1 MAFHLPKIRDLS
13 IRNKLI
19 FLQFFTC
26 LIVLALC
33 CAAFVFVD
41 VREYKE
47 NKVNSLT
54 SMAQLI
60 ASSSISALE
69 FIDNEAANSIL
80 SDLIV
85 VDDVSNAQI
94 LDKDNQVFASYS
106 KRGVKNY
113 NFTPVDKSSVEF
125 ERGYLYIYH
134 EIINNNGERV
144 GMVFIRAEL
153 NQLNSVINRK
163 IQIAAFLMGIG
174 MLLAYLIALFLQ
186 KYISSPLLRL
196 VSVMDKVSKEG
207 SYGNHAQVEGK
218 DEIGTLSLV
227 FNEMLIQI
235 EKRDKELLENNY
247 LLNSILNSMGDG
259 VLVVDNDLNFMLW
272 NPAFEKKHGGLLV
285 AHPRVAL
292 GKNYNMFLPGE
303 TIPLDYENSPFYKA
317 VQGEEFNNQELLLK
331 TDDNLITYISITG
344 RPLKDRSNVVIGA
357 VAVVRD
363 ITQRK
368 QIQLDLDTARQQLQ
382 DMMDYS
388 SACIFAKD
396 LKGRY
401 IFVNKNFE
409 QVYKVEREKVIGNTD
424 FEFLSREEAL
434 PLYEHDQEVYRVGHD
449 VSFEEVLLREGNL
462 QTFISVKY
470 PLKDNDGKIYGL
482 CGIATDITERKA
494 IEEADKM
501 RVTQMIKFQE
511 TLLNLTSMEIDLPLD
526 EKLKAILV
534 KCAEVIDVERCGIWF
549 FTKDKK
555 EIFPKIIYRKSE
567 NDTVSGKPIKK
578 SPNSIYFK
586 ALENFHTIDA
596 HDALSDPRTAELAE
610 IYFKPLGIASTLDVA
625 IRLGGKI
632 SGMLCFEHIGDK
644 RNWSY
649 EVQVFSS
656 SIAGIVALALE
667 NFERL
672 KAEKELHELNDE
684 LAQAKNAA
692 EQSNAAKD
700 VFLASMSHEI
710 RTPLNAIIGFQQLL
724 KETDLSDE
732 QKEIVTSID
741 FAGRNLLVIINDI
754 LDLSKI
760 EAGKVEFIESEINVA
775 SIIQSVIEL
784 FEQKVKEKNLKI
796 TFYHDPTIPSGLLG
810 DGARL
815 SQILLNLIG
824 NAVKFTERGEIKII
838 THLLDVKEDYF
849 NCLFEVEDSGI
860 GIPKEKLARIF
871 ERFTQA
877 EADTTR
883 RYGGT
888 GLGLTISR
896 HLIELQGGSLMV
908 KSEPG
913 KGSVF
918 SFKLKF
924 KKSADS
930 NGVSIATPE
939 GGMKN
944 MPKEAKPLKILLAE
958 DTVLNQNLILKVFQ
972 KTKHSVDIA
981 NNGVEAVEKV
991 KRNSYDIILMDVQ
1004 MPLMDGCQAT
1014 EEIRRLKDRVKRKV
1028 PIVALTA
1035 FVSKSEEER
1044 YRRKG
1049 MDAYITKP
1057 FDKEDL
1063 LQTIYRL
1070 TDSDNIDINSKSFM
1084 DTGSNL
1090 FSLSFLEETS
1100 EGDTEFI
1107 IKMVNLILEEAPDR
1121 LRSLKEAIQA
1131 KDYAA
1136 IKTNAHKL
1144 KNIII
1149 PVQMERAKE
1158 LATAI
1163 EENSRNAGNM
1173 QIIVSHFAELSE
1185 IINSVLE
1192 PLRNQVEVLK
1202 HNS

>member
-33 CAAFVFVD
+33 CAAFVIAD

-47 NKVNSLT
+47 NKVNSLN

-80 SDLIV
+80 SDLV
-85 VDDVSNAQI
+85 VVNDVLNAQI
-94 LDKDNQVFASYS
+94 LDKDNKVFASYS
-106 KRGVKNY
+106 QKGVKEI
-113 NFTPVDKSSVEF
+113 NFTPDGNPSVEF
-125 ERGYLYIYH
+125 VEGYLYIYH
-134 EIINNNGERV
+134 EIQRDNGERI
-144 GMVFIRAEL
+144 GMVCIRAEL
-153 NQLNSVINRK
+153 AQLDAVVKRK
-163 IQIAAFLMGIG
+163 IQIAAILMGIG

-207 SYGNHAQVEGK
+207 SYGNHAHVEGK

-227 FNEMLIQI
+227 FNEMLSQI
-235 EKRDKELLENNY
+235 ERRDKELLENNY

-285 AHPRVAL
+285 AHPKVAL
-292 GKNYNMFLPGE
+292 GTNYKMFLPGE
-303 TIPLDYENSPFYKA
+303 TIPLSYYNSPFYKA

-331 TDDNLITYISITG
+331 TGENVITYISITA
-344 RPLKDRSNVVIGA
+344 RPLRDRNNIVIGA
-357 VAVVRD
+357 VTVVRD

-382 DMMDYS
+382 DMIDYS

-396 LKGRY
+396 LEGRY

-409 QVYKVEREKVIGNTD
+409 QVYKIEKERVIGNTD
-424 FEFLSREEAL
+424 FDFLSREEAL
-434 PLYEHDQEVYRVGHD
+434 PLHEHDEEVFRVGRD
-449 VSFEEVLLREGNL
+449 VSFEEELLRGGNP
-462 QTFISVKY
+462 QTFISIKY
-470 PLKDNDGKIYGL
+470 PLKDNEGKIYGL
-482 CGIATDITERKA
+482 CGIATEISDRKA
-494 IEEADKM
+494 MEEADKM

-549 FTKDKK
+549 FTKDKE
-555 EIFPKIIYRKSE
+555 EIYPKIIYRKSE

-596 HDALSDPRTAELAE
+596 HDALTDPRTAELAE
-610 IYFKPLGIASTLDVA
+610 IYFKPLGITSTLDVA

-656 SIAGIVALALE
+656 SIAGIVALAIE

-684 LAQAKNAA
+684 LAHAKNAA

-775 SIIQSVIEL
+775 AIIRSVIEL

-796 TFYHDPTIPSGLLG
+796 IFYHDPTIPTGLLG

-824 NAVKFTERGEIKII
+824 NAVKFTEKGEIKVI
-838 THLLDVKEDYF
+838 THLLDVKGDYF
-849 NCLFEVEDSGI
+849 NCLFEVEDTGI
-860 GIPKEKLARIF
+860 GIPKDKLARIF

-924 KKSADS
+924 KKSIDS
-930 NGVSIATPE
+930 KGVGIAAPE
-939 GGMKN
+939 SGMKN
-944 MPKEAKPLKILLAE
+944 LSQDIKPLKILLAE

-972 KTKHSVDIA
+972 KTAHSVDIA
-981 NNGVEAVEKV
+981 NNGIEAVEKV
-991 KRNSYDIILMDVQ
+991 KLNKYDIILMDVQ

-1014 EEIRRLKDRVKRKV
+1014 EEIRRLKDPVKSKI

-1035 FVSKSEEER
+1035 VVSKSEEER
-1044 YRRKG
+1044 YRKKG

-1057 FDKEDL
+1057 FDKENL

-1070 TDSDNIDINSKSFM
+1070 IDSYNIDSNSKAFM
-1084 DTGSNL
+1084 DTSSNL

-1107 IKMVNLILEEAPDR
+1107 IKMVNLILEEAPDK
-1121 LRSLKEAIQA
+1121 LRSLKDAIQA

-1158 LATAI
+1158 LTTAI

-1173 QIIVSHFAELSE
+1173 QIIVSHFAELNE
-1185 IINSVLE
+1185 IITSVLE
-1192 PLRNQVEVLK
+1192 PLRNRIEELK
-1202 HNS
+1202 HSS

>member
-60 ASSSISALE
+60 GSSSISALE
-69 FIDNEAANSIL
+69 FIDNDAANSIL
-80 SDLIV
+80 SDLV
-85 VDDVSNAQI
+85 VVNDVSNAKI
-94 LDKDNQVFASYS
+94 LDKNNKVFASYS
-106 KRGVKNY
+106 KKGVKDFT
-113 NFTPVDKSSVEF
+113 FTPEDKSSVEF
-125 ERGYLYIYH
+125 EEGYLYIFH
-134 EIINNNGERV
+134 EIKRDNGERI
-144 GMVFIRAEL
+144 GMVCIRAEL
-153 NQLNSVINRK
+153 AQLNAVIKRK

-196 VSVMDKVSKEG
+196 VAVMDKVSKEG
-207 SYGNHAQVEGK
+207 SYGNHATVEGK

-227 FNEMLIQI
+227 FNEMLSQI
-235 EKRDKELLENNY
+235 ERRDKELLENNY

-285 AHPRVAL
+285 DHPKVAL
-292 GKNYNMFLPGE
+292 GKNYKLFLPGE
-303 TIPLDYENSPFYKA
+303 SIPLDYKNSPFYKA

-331 TDDNLITYISITG
+331 TADNSITYISITG
-344 RPLKDRSNVVIGA
+344 RPLKDRNNVVIGA

-396 LKGRY
+396 LNGKY
-401 IFVNKNFE
+401 IFINKYFE
-409 QVYKVEREKVIGNTD
+409 QLYQAERDQVIGKTD
-424 FEFLSREEAL
+424 FDFLSREMAL
-434 PLYEHDQEVYRVGHD
+434 PLIEHDQEVFRVGHD
-449 VSFEEVLLREGNL
+449 VSFEEEILKGGVP
-462 QTFISVKY
+462 QTFICVKF
-470 PLKDNDGKIYGL
+470 PLKDNEGKVYGL
-482 CGIATDITERKA
+482 CGIATDISERKA
-494 IEEADKM
+494 MEEADKM

-526 EKLKAILV
+526 EKLKVILV
-534 KCAEVIDVERCGIWF
+534 KCAEVVDVERCGIWF
-549 FTKDKK
+549 FNKDKE
-555 EIFPKIIYRKSE
+555 EIYPKIIYRKSE
-567 NDTVSGKPIKK
+567 NDTVSGRPIKK
-578 SPNSIYFK
+578 SPNSSYFK

-596 HDALSDPRTAELAE
+596 HDALIDPRTAELAE
-610 IYFKPLGIASTLDVA
+610 IYFKPLGITSTLDVA

-632 SGMLCFEHIGDK
+632 SGMICFEHIGEK

-656 SIAGIVALALE
+656 SIAGIVALAIE

-672 KAEKELHELNDE
+672 KAEKELHELNNE
-684 LAQAKNAA
+684 LAKAKTAA

-724 KETDLSDE
+724 KETELSEE
-732 QKEIVTSID
+732 QQEIVTSID

-760 EAGKVEFIESEINVA
+760 EAGKVEFVESEINVA
-775 SIIQSVIEL
+775 VIIRSVIEL

-796 TFYHDPTIPSGLLG
+796 IFYHDPTIPSGLLG

-824 NAVKFTERGEIKII
+824 NAVKFTEKGEIKVI
-838 THLLDVKEDYF
+838 THLLDVKGDYF
-849 NCLFEVEDSGI
+849 NCLFEVEDTGI
-860 GIPKEKLARIF
+860 GIPKEKLVRIF

-877 EADTTR
+877 DADTTR
-883 RYGGT
+883 KYGGT

-896 HLIELQGGSLMV
+896 HLIELQGGTLMV

-924 KKSADS
+924 KKVTDT
-930 NGVSIATPE
+930 NGIGIATPE
-939 GGMKN
+939 SGMLN
-944 MPKEAKPLKILLAE
+944 VPREVKPLRILLAE
-958 DTVLNQNLILKVFQ
+958 DTILNQNLILKVFQ
-972 KTKHSVDIA
+972 KTEHSVDIA
-981 NNGVEAVEKV
+981 NNGVEAIEKV
-991 KRNSYDIILMDVQ
+991 KLNNYDIILMDVQ
-1004 MPLMDGCQAT
+1004 MPLLDGCQAT
-1014 EEIRRLKDRVKRKV
+1014 EEIRKLKDPVKSKV

-1044 YRRKG
+1044 YRKRG

-1057 FDKEDL
+1057 FDKENL
-1063 LQTIYRL
+1063 FQTIYKL
-1070 TDSDNIDINSKSFM
+1070 TDSGYIDSNSKSIM

-1100 EGDTEFI
+1100 EGDTEFV

-1121 LRSLKEAIQA
+1121 LNILKDAIQA
-1131 KDYAA
+1131 RDYAA

-1173 QIIVSHFAELSE
+1173 QIIVSHFAELNE

-1192 PLRNQVEVLK
+1192 PLRNKVEVLK

>member
-1 MAFHLPKIRDLS
+1 MAFHLPRIRDLS

-69 FIDNEAANSIL
+69 FIDNESANSIL
-80 SDLIV
+80 SDLVV

-94 LDKDNQVFASYS
+94 LDKNNKVFASYS
-106 KRGVKNY
+106 KKGTKGFNFSPDVKY
-113 NFTPVDKSSVEF
+113 PVEF
-125 ERGYLYIYH
+125 EEGYLYIYH
-134 EIINNNGERV
+134 EIARDNGEII
-144 GMVFIRAEL
+144 GMVCIRAEL
-153 NQLNSVINRK
+153 SQLNAVIKRK

-207 SYGNHAQVEGK
+207 SYGNHAKVEGK

-227 FNEMLIQI
+227 FNEMLSQI
-235 EKRDKELLENNY
+235 ERRDKELLENNY

-259 VLVVDNDLNFMLW
+259 VLVLDNDLNFMLW
-272 NPAFEKKHGGLLV
+272 NPAFEKKHGGLLI

-292 GKNYNMFLPGE
+292 GKNYKMFLPGE
-303 TIPLDYENSPFYKA
+303 ATPLNYNNTPLFKA
-317 VQGEEFNNQELLLK
+317 VQGEEFNNQELLLI
-331 TDDNLITYISITG
+331 TDDNVITYISMTA
-344 RPLKDRSNVVIGA
+344 RPLKDRNNVVIGA

-388 SACIFAKD
+388 SASIFAKD
-396 LKGRY
+396 LDGKY
-401 IFVNKNFE
+401 IFINKYFE
-409 QVYKVEREKVIGNTD
+409 QVYKVKEEKIIGNTD
-424 FEFLSREEAL
+424 FDFLSREEAL
-434 PLYEHDQEVYRVGHD
+434 PLYEHDQEVFRVGRD
-449 VSFEEVLLREGNL
+449 VSFEEEILRAGVP
-462 QTFISVKY
+462 QTFICVKF
-470 PLKDNDGKIYGL
+470 PLKDNNGKVYGL

-494 IEEADKM
+494 MEEADKR

-549 FTKDKK
+549 FNKDKK

-578 SPNSIYFK
+578 LPNSSYFK

-596 HDALSDPRTAELAE
+596 HDALTDPRTSELAE
-610 IYFKPLGIASTLDVA
+610 IYFIPLGITSTLDVA
-625 IRLGGKI
+625 IRLGGEI

-656 SIAGIVALALE
+656 SIAGIVALAIE

-672 KAEKELHELNDE
+672 KAEKELHGLNNE
-684 LAQAKNAA
+684 LAQAKTAA

-724 KETDLSDE
+724 KETDLSEE
-732 QKEIVTSID
+732 QREIVTSID

-775 SIIQSVIEL
+775 AIIRSVIEL
-784 FEQKVKEKNLKI
+784 FEQKVREKNLKI
-796 TFYHDPTIPSGLLG
+796 IFYHDPTIPSALLG

-824 NAVKFTERGEIKII
+824 NAVKFTEKGDIKVI
-838 THLLDVKEDYF
+838 THLLDVKGDYF
-849 NCLFEVEDSGI
+849 SCLFEVEDTGI
-860 GIPKEKLARIF
+860 GIPKEKLVRIF

-877 EADTTR
+877 DADTTR
-883 RYGGT
+883 KYGGT

-896 HLIELQGGSLMV
+896 HLIELQGGTLMV

-918 SFKLKF
+918 SFKLRF
-924 KKSADS
+924 KKAMETY
-930 NGVSIATPE
+930 GA
-939 GGMKN
+939 GMAISETGLRKIVRN
-944 MPKEAKPLKILLAE
+944 VKPLKILLAE
-958 DTVLNQNLILKVFQ
+958 DTILNQNLILKIFQ
-972 KTKHSVDIA
+972 KTEHSVDIA
-981 NNGVEAVEKV
+981 NNGAEAVEKL
-991 KRNSYDIILMDVQ
+991 KLNSYDVILMDVQ
-1004 MPLMDGCQAT
+1004 MPVMDGCQAT
-1014 EEIRRLKDRVKRKV
+1014 EEIRRMNDPVKSKI

-1044 YRRKG
+1044 YKKKG

-1057 FDKEDL
+1057 FDKENL
-1063 LQTIYRL
+1063 FHTIYRL
-1070 TDSDNIDINSKSFM
+1070 TDSGYIDPNSKSLM

-1090 FSLSFLEETS
+1090 FNLSFLEETS
-1100 EGDTEFI
+1100 EGDTEFV
-1107 IKMVNLILEEAPDR
+1107 IKMVSLILEEAPDR
-1121 LRSLKEAIQA
+1121 LKSLKEAIQA
-1131 KDYAA
+1131 RDYAA

-1144 KNIII
+1144 KNIVI

-1163 EENSRNAGNM
+1163 EENSHNAGNM
-1173 QIIVSHFAELSE
+1173 QIIVSHFAELNE

-1192 PLRNQVEVLK
+1192 PLRNRIEELK

>member
-33 CAAFVFVD
+33 CAAFVFAD
-41 VREYKE
+41 IREYKE
-47 NKVNSLT
+47 NKVNSLN

-60 ASSSISALE
+60 GSSSISALE
-69 FIDNEAANSIL
+69 FLDNEAANSIL
-80 SDLIV
+80 SDLV
-85 VDDVSNAQI
+85 VVNDVLNAKI
-94 LDKDNQVFASYS
+94 LDKDKNVFASYS
-106 KRGVKNY
+106 KRGIRDYSFN
-113 NFTPVDKSSVEF
+113 PEDKSSVEF
-125 ERGYLYIYH
+125 REGYLYIYH
-134 EIINNNGERV
+134 EIIRDNGEIV
-144 GMVFIRAEL
+144 GMVCIRAEL
-153 NQLNSVINRK
+153 AQLDAVIKRK
-163 IQIAAFLMGIG
+163 IQIAAILMGIG

-196 VSVMDKVSKEG
+196 VSVMENVSKEG
-207 SYGNHAQVEGK
+207 SSDNRSEVEGK
-218 DEIGTLSLV
+218 DEIGTLSRV
-227 FNEMLIQI
+227 FNEMLNQI
-235 EKRDKELLENNY
+235 ERRDKELLENNY

-272 NPAFEKKHGGLLV
+272 NPAFERRHSGLLI
-285 AHPRVAL
+285 AHPRIAL

-303 TIPLDYENSPFYKA
+303 NIPLDYNNSPLYKA

-331 TDDNLITYISITG
+331 TGDNVVTYISITA
-344 RPLKDRSNVVIGA
+344 RPLKDRKDLVIGA

-368 QIQLDLDTARQQLQ
+368 QIQVELDTARQQLQ
-382 DMMDYS
+382 DIMDYS
-388 SACIFAKD
+388 TASIFAKD
-396 LKGRY
+396 LDGRY

-409 QVYKVEREKVIGNTD
+409 YIYKVKKVKVIGHTD
-424 FEFLSREEAL
+424 FEFLPKEEAL
-434 PLYEHDQEVYRVGHD
+434 PLYENDQEVFRVGHD
-449 VSFEEVLLREGNL
+449 LAFEEKLDRDGYP
-462 QTFISVKY
+462 QTFITIKY

-482 CGIATDITERKA
+482 CGISTEITERKA
-494 IEEADKM
+494 AEEADKE
-501 RVTQMIKFQE
+501 RVAQMVKFQE

-526 EKLKAILV
+526 DKLKAILA

-549 FTKDKK
+549 FSKNKE

-578 SPNSIYFK
+578 TPNSRYFK

-596 HDALSDPRTAELAE
+596 HDALHDPRTAELAE
-610 IYFKPLGIASTLDVA
+610 GYLKPLGISSTLDVA
-625 IRLGGKI
+625 IRLGGEI
-632 SGMLCFEHIGDK
+632 AGMLCFEHIGNK
-644 RNWSY
+644 RSWSY

-656 SIAGIVALALE
+656 SIAGIVALAIE

-672 KAEKELHELNDE
+672 KAEKELHELNHE
-684 LAQAKNAA
+684 LAKAKTAA

-724 KETDLSDE
+724 KETDLNEE
-732 QKEIVTSID
+732 QHEIVSSID

-760 EAGKVEFIESEINVA
+760 EAGKVEFLESEINVA
-775 SIIQSVIEL
+775 GIIRSVIEL
-784 FEQKVKEKNLKI
+784 FEQKVKEKKLKI
-796 TFYHDPTIPSGLLG
+796 IFYHDPTIPRGLMG

-824 NAVKFTERGEIKII
+824 NAVKFTEKGEIKVI
-838 THLLDVKEDYF
+838 THLLDVKGDYIS
-849 NCLFEVEDSGI
+849 CLFEVEDTGI
-860 GIPKEKLARIF
+860 GIPKEKLVRIF

-896 HLIELQGGSLMV
+896 HLIELQGGTLMV

-924 KKSADS
+924 KKAADKD
-930 NGVSIATPE
+930 GTGLATPDRE
-939 GGMKN
+939 IKSI
-944 MPKEAKPLKILLAE
+944 PEVVKPLKILLAE
-958 DTVLNQNLILKVFQ
+958 DTILNQNLILKVFQ

-991 KRNSYDIILMDVQ
+991 KLNNYDIILMDVQ

-1014 EEIRRLKDRVKRKV
+1014 EEIRKLKDPVKSKV

-1035 FVSKSEEER
+1035 VVSRYEEER

-1057 FDKEDL
+1057 FDKENL
-1063 LQTIYRL
+1063 LETIYRL
-1070 TDSDNIDINSKSFM
+1070 TDSGFINFNSNSSM
-1084 DTGSNL
+1084 DKGSDL

-1100 EGDTEFI
+1100 EGDTEFV
-1107 IKMVNLILEEAPDR
+1107 IKMVNLILDEAPDR
-1121 LRSLKEAIQA
+1121 LDKLKEAIQER
-1131 KDYAA
+1131 DYAA
-1136 IKTNAHKL
+1136 IKTHAHKL

-1158 LATAI
+1158 LTTAI

-1185 IINSVLE
+1185 IIKSVLE
-1192 PLRNQVEVLK
+1192 PLRKRIEVMK